1 MSSQKGPATPAI
13 ADSLAFGSEPSLLSQ
28 DLDNFR
34 KILSGPDTD
43 LGALRAELRN
53 WESAFRAKLE
63 ELVDQ
68 RARLRDEIMRWQ
80 MLTAE
85 ADAKLRRTQT
95 KLDAALAK
103 QTATS
108 NSQPE
113 PAQPPSQLAAE
124 PKQDKSSVDAEDR
137 LGKLQ
142 GALRE
147 FYTSVVNPITVA
159 VASVELLAGGHSLA
173 PHDQGTLAEIRQSLN
188 GMLQGFR
195 KFAAQLSKL
204 GIAFDEGGADEQGS
218 SPEGR

>member
-13 ADSLAFGSEPSLLSQ
+13 ADSLAFGSKPSRLSQ
-28 DLDNFR
+28 DLDNLR
-34 KILSGPDTD
+34 KILSGPETD

-53 WESAFRAKLE
+53 WESDFRTKLE
-63 ELVDQ
+63 ELVEQ

-103 QTATS
+103 RTATS

-113 PAQPPSQLAAE
+113 PAQRPSQLAGE

-137 LGKLQ
+137 LSELQ
-142 GALRE
+142 SALRE

-159 VASVELLAGGHSLA
+159 VASVQLLAAGHSLA
-173 PHDQGTLAEIRQSLN
+173 AHDRVTLAEIQESLN

-195 KFAAQLSKL
+195 KFAAQLSTL
-204 GIAFDEGGADEQGS
+204 GVVDESSTEQQGD
-218 SPEGR
+218 SPQGL